1 MKTTDKN
8 DWSAE
13 EILRWALDKYHPRIA
28 VACSF
33 QHAVLIDMAV
43 KIRPDVRVFSIDT
56 GRLPE
61 ETYECARDFEK
72 YFDIQI
78 EWYLPDAV
86 KLEKLLREKGPYSFR
101 ESVEARRECCH
112 LRKVEPLNRALTTVD
127 AWITGLRRD
136 QAGSRKEVGK
146 VEDDVNHNHILK
158 LNPLADWSNEQ
169 IKDYVKTN
177 RLPYNRLF
185 EKGYTSIGCA
195 CCTRPVGPGE
205 DPRSGRWWWEQ
216 DEHKECGLHVRNWS
230 I

>member
-1 MKTTDKN
+1 MKHADKN
-8 DWSAE
+8 NWSAE
-13 EILRWALDKYHPRIA
+13 EILQWALAEYHPRIA

-43 KIRPDVRVFSIDT
+43 KIRPDIRVFSIDT

-61 ETYECARDFEK
+61 ETYECARDFER
-72 YFDIQI
+72 YFGIEI
-78 EWYLPDAV
+78 EWYLPDGKKV
-86 KLEKLLREKGPYSFR
+86 ENLLRAKGPYSFR

-112 LRKVEPLNRALTTVD
+112 IRKVEPLNRALATVD
-127 AWITGLRRD
+127 AWISGLRRD
-136 QAGSRKEVGK
+136 QAGSRKEINK
-146 VEDDVNHNHILK
+146 VEDDVNHNHIVK
-158 LNPLADWSNEQ
+158 LNPLADWTNEQ
-169 IKDYVKTN
+169 IKEYVKSH

-195 CCTRPVGPGE
+195 CCTRPVTPGE

-216 DEHKECGLHVRNWS
+216 EEHKECGLHVRNWS